1 MVALGRWWR
10 WIGGEEM
17 ENHLTKQTKEP
28 IELVLKYKHIPG
40 SVLQTSFHHPT
51 EGGLL
56 MG

>member
-40 SVLQTSFHHPT
+40 SVCKPPFIILRRVDY
-51 EGGLL
+51 
-56 MG
+56 